1 MTRLRTN
8 CKNSN
13 IGKEK
18 VSHSIDPVRLQI
30 ASISIGSKVITGSL
44 LLNRFVWFAS
54 VTKDVVVKASN
65 RQVYALFV

>member
-30 ASISIGSKVITGSL
+30 ASISIGSKVITGSSL

-54 VTKDVVVKASN
+54 AAKDVVVIASN
-65 RQVYALFV
+65 RQVYAL